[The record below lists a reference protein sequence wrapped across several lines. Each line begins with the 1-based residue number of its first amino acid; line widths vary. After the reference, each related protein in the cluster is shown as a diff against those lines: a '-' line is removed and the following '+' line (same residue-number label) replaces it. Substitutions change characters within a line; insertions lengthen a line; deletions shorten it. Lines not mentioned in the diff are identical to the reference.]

1 MLLRQQLGNPN
12 RKIFWEEIGGI
23 GGFGGVRQEGWE
35 GREGVER
42 DSMGGCGGWIY
53 FYPAVNRECVSLRAD
68 HHLHRQGERGR
79 RDEE

>member
-23 GGFGGVRQEGWE
+23 GGFVGVRQDVWE

-42 DSMGGCGGWIY
+42 DSMGG
-53 FYPAVNRECVSLRAD
+53 
-68 HHLHRQGERGR
+68 
-79 RDEE
+79 